1 MTTAPA
7 RRAAV
12 SARISADVKDW
23 LSRILR
29 AETSARGRIPCARAR
44 AWHLFLHDMA
54 PDRSLIYVQA
64 IGPSDNPLWDITCRH
79 RALAKQQGGCSSRLT
94 KDRSAASDSDRY
106 YRTQALLAATP
117 DGDRKKQNLLHRTG
131 RPREL

>member
-1 MTTAPA
+1 MELTEALNTEHSACACRMLHVVARAMLQMTTAPA

-44 AWHLFLHDMA
+44 AWHLFLHDIG

-64 IGPSDNPLWDITCRH
+64 IGPSDNPL
-79 RALAKQQGGCSSRLT
+79 
-94 KDRSAASDSDRY
+94 
-106 YRTQALLAATP
+106 
-117 DGDRKKQNLLHRTG
+117 
-131 RPREL
+131 